1 MTLEQQFIAVLQL
14 ALAAFLGSVVGL
26 ERERRQHEAG
36 LRTHMMVAMGACLFT
51 SLSIAAFGPGDPGR
65 VASQILP
72 GMGFLG
78 AGSIIKYGRDI
89 QGLTTAASMWFTA
102 AMGMAVGTGA
112 WFLALC
118 GVLLAWFVLS
128 VMHHAGAKKSAAKHV
143 TTEGSGEDI

>member
-1 MTLEQQFIAVLQL
+1 MTLEQQFIGVLQL
-14 ALAAFLGSVVGL
+14 AVAALLGSIIGL

-36 LRTHMMVAMGACLFT
+36 LRTHMMVALGSCLFT
-51 SLSIAAFGPGDPGR
+51 TLSIHAFGEGDPGR

-128 VMHHAGAKKSAAKHV
+128 VMHRWGAKKSDPH
-143 TTEGSGEDI
+143 TQGGESTGEDI